1 MLFKR
6 KRKEQTETI
15 EPIVLGD
22 ILGIGFPRWSDIND
36 IYQKYTPEQLEELS
50 AALAVTL
57 RFVEYQKSLSHA
69 FHEGSDR
76 DLRYLLENRI
86 LGNLS
91 DLKKDEVWTL
101 KIGNQLYKPG
111 VKVSDF

>member
-36 IYQKYTPEQLEELS
+36 IYQKYTPEQL
-50 AALAVTL
+50 
-57 RFVEYQKSLSHA
+57 
-69 FHEGSDR
+69 
-76 DLRYLLENRI
+76 
-86 LGNLS
+86 
-91 DLKKDEVWTL
+91 
-101 KIGNQLYKPG
+101 
-111 VKVSDF
+111 